1 MYFAGRGGLGGGRI
15 QAGYNPQ
22 GATLKEDK
30 YKTDSFKTDSD

>member
-1 MYFAGRGGLGGGRI
+1 MYFAGRGGLGGERT
-15 QAGYNPQ
+15 QADSNSQ